1 MKAAYDPK
9 PKFRN
14 TRSKFFKKTPS
25 DEFNTT
31 TSEAEKNTGTYWK
44 NLGNQAYKEGNIQKA
59 LEHYSK
65 AIVSLCCN
73 IGAQWVRKHIFLE
86 SIKMLQTA

>member
-31 TSEAEKNTGTYWK
+31 NSEA
-44 NLGNQAYKEGNIQKA
+44 
-59 LEHYSK
+59 
-65 AIVSLCCN
+65 
-73 IGAQWVRKHIFLE
+73 
-86 SIKMLQTA
+86 